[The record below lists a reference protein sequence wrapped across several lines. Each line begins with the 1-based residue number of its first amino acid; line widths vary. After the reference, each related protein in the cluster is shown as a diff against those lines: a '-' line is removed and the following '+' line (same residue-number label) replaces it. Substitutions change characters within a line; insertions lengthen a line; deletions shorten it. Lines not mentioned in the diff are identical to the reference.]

1 MAFTKKTTAAA
12 AAAATANPPRRSG
25 RLAKKRAKAAKTP
38 KSTRKPRRRPKTGT
52 KTGPKASRKIKNF
65 KAVRDTHSDEGWDYK
80 KQRVLNPDQVQ
91 DLKYLVWQFGAPHE
105 EEDQMAVL
113 ATLSRAVAGGEVTL
127 YELDSMCWAFQAG
140 VSTLKHM
147 MHEIK
152 RSVA

>member
-1 MAFTKKTTAAA
+1 MAFTKKTTAT
-12 AAAATANPPRRSG
+12 ATANPPRRSG
-25 RLAKKRAKAAKTP
+25 RLARKRAQAPKNPKPARPAKRTKKTP
-38 KSTRKPRRRPKTGT
+38 KPIK
-52 KTGPKASRKIKNF
+52 KAKGARNL
-65 KAVRDTHSDEGWDYK
+65 HSAEGWDYK
-80 KQRVLNPDQVQ
+80 KQHALNADQVQ

-105 EEDQMAVL
+105 EEDQRAVL
-113 ATLSRAVAGGEVTL
+113 ATLSRAVDVGEVTL